1 MCPVGT
7 EIFKVVEKFRF
18 LSFYEL
24 VILNLQ
30 QLNNTFKSCKSFEP
44 LTIVLYDLRSL
55 IGNFLDPTISTV
67 LFLVLKGF
75 VALFLAFLCKYF
87 MIEPLSTSKN
97 DNSKS
102 LSTSG
107 PHDNFLS
114 MYRPGR
120 LSP

>member
-107 PHDNFLS
+107 PHHNFLS